1 MTARSTM
8 NAVTDTSRRLEQT
21 SFRIHPVILAG
32 GSGTRLWPLSR
43 ASYPKQLLPLTSEH
57 TLLQETVLRNLS
69 DAGYAEPI
77 IVCNEDH
84 RFMIEEQL
92 QQVGV
97 SAQQIILE
105 PVGRNTGPALTAAAL
120 LLNRR
125 EPGAMMLVQP
135 EIGRAHV

>member
-8 NAVTDTSRRLEQT
+8 NAVTDTSRLLEQT

-84 RFMIEEQL
+84 RFMIEEQI
-92 QQVGV
+92 GK
-97 SAQQIILE
+97 ST
-105 PVGRNTGPALTAAAL
+105 R
-120 LLNRR
+120 LNSS
-125 EPGAMMLVQP
+125 
-135 EIGRAHV
+135 H